1 MADVGLEKNLVNS
14 QDVELTN
21 VGDSKTYIQL
31 MNVEMDI
38 DRKVTK
44 HQLTNDTVQ
53 NVYSLF
59 MNGMQGNIAL
69 TTPQVADWTTLATS
83 LATKE
88 WQVKFFDSNN
98 QSVSISFDA
107 EVKTFRPIDD
117 GETDA
122 THFFRLE
129 ADGVI
134 TVA

>member
-1 MADVGLEKNLVNS
+1 MANVGLEKNLVNS

-38 DRKVTK
+38 DRKVIK

-69 TTPQVADWTTLATS
+69 TTPQVADWTTLAIS

-98 QSVSISFDA
+98 QSATIAFDA

-129 ADGVI
+129 ADGVLTI
-134 TVA
+134 S